1 MKFPSGPQM
10 VKIAARIALAWN
22 ILLTVFALALQLLRG

>member
-1 MKFPSGPQM
+1 MKLASGPQM

-22 ILLTVFALALQLLRG
+22 ILLTVFVLALCALRG